1 MAGRSPS
8 SSGAID
14 PATRRA
20 IEVWLARR
28 GVPQLIEGYNS
39 EPAMD
44 ARAAPFISLWLVLG
58 TIRDW
63 GTRPDWPIGLN
74 AIGIAVTIAWM
85 AVVWVAVSRMRGRSP
100 WTRPTTFDLIDI
112 ATIALLP
119 AIPAALIDGTPR
131 EAITATLG
139 ALTGIGVIY
148 VVVGF
153 GLLEIGAWAIE
164 RLWLQVTHIVELVA
178 RTLPLLLILVVF
190 LLFAAE
196 IWEAAH
202 EMNGLELGAV
212 LLLLLLLAALLIVS
226 SFRRELRRLE
236 AGAAVEAMSADVADT
251 PAAQLAGQ
259 MAPEVT
265 RGPPLTRL
273 ERSNLTLLV
282 AIPHLLQAIAVG
294 AVVAAFLVA
303 FGMLV
308 IPIEVQESW
317 IGAPSRLVASASVG
331 GEVRTVSEE
340 LLIVTALLGGIVGLY
355 FSGLAISDPTYR
367 SEGFDREVGEVRRL
381 LAVRAVYRAA
391 LARPAG

>member
-1 MAGRSPS
+1 
-8 SSGAID
+8 
-14 PATRRA
+14 
-20 IEVWLARR
+20 
-28 GVPQLIEGYNS
+28 
-39 EPAMD
+39 
-44 ARAAPFISLWLVLG
+44 
-58 TIRDW
+58 
-63 GTRPDWPIGLN
+63 
-74 AIGIAVTIAWM
+74 
-85 AVVWVAVSRMRGRSP
+85 
-100 WTRPTTFDLIDI
+100 
-112 ATIALLP
+112 
-119 AIPAALIDGTPR
+119 
-131 EAITATLG
+131 
-139 ALTGIGVIY
+139 
-148 VVVGF
+148 
-153 GLLEIGAWAIE
+153 
-164 RLWLQVTHIVELVA
+164 
-178 RTLPLLLILVVF
+178 
-190 LLFAAE
+190 
-196 IWEAAH
+196 
-202 EMNGLELGAV
+202 
-212 LLLLLLLAALLIVS
+212 
-226 SFRRELRRLE
+226 
-236 AGAAVEAMSADVADT
+236 MSADVADT